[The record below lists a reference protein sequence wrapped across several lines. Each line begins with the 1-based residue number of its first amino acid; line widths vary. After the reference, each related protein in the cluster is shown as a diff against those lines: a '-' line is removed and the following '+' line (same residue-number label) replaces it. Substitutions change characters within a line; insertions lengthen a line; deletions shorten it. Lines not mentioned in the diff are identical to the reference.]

1 VKREAPAEVTVV
13 HSRLLKIA
21 LATHESRAY
30 FAHVEPGMSSRERAT
45 RAFEERWF
53 GAKSEARVRDL
64 LANFQLRYD
73 AYPSALAAL
82 RALGRLDAASR
93 TLVCHWHLQLAD
105 PVYRS
110 FTGQWMVERRRA
122 VAPFDR
128 SVVVRW
134 LRDQHGERWSQSTCV
149 QIASKLLS
157 AASEAR
163 LCSAKRDPRALL
175 SVLVPDDALAYV
187 LYLLREVSF
196 EQTLVDNPYLRSV
209 GLASSALSER
219 LRGHRDVSLRQMGD
233 VFEFEWAYP
242 SLARWAE
249 ARA

>member
-1 VKREAPAEVTVV
+1 VNREAPAEVSVV
-13 HSRLLKIA
+13 HSRLLKLA
-21 LATHESRAY
+21 LATQESRAY
-30 FAHVEPGMSSRERAT
+30 FAHVRPEMPPRERAA

-82 RALGRLDAASR
+82 RTLDRLDSASR
-93 TLVCHWHLQLAD
+93 ALVCHWHLQLAD
-105 PVYRS
+105 PVYRA
-110 FTGQWMVERRRA
+110 FTGQWLVERRRA
-122 VAPFDR
+122 AATFDR
-128 SVVVRW
+128 PVVVRW
-134 LRDQHGERWSQSTCV
+134 LREQHGDRWSQSTCV

-163 LCSAKRDPRALL
+163 LCSSKRDPRSLL
-175 SVLVPDDALAYV
+175 SVVVSDDALAYA
-187 LYLLREVSF
+187 LYLLRDLSF
-196 EQTLVDNPYLRSV
+196 DGTLVDNPYLRSV
-209 GLASSALSER
+209 GLSPSALAER
-219 LRGHRDVSLRQMGD
+219 LRGHPDVSLSQMSD
-233 VFEFEWAYP
+233 VFEFDWAYP